1 MTGKASIMANDISD
15 ITLGLQQE
23 WFNQALAQQ
32 KAVYEATLK
41 MWSRFFAVP
50 RVIDRARDVKVGTT
64 PSEIVYEEDSL
75 RLLRYRRDTP
85 AVYAEPVLVCY
96 ALVNRPYIVDL
107 QTDRSVIRQLLARGF
122 EVYLIDWGVP
132 SAADRSMTLKDYID
146 GLIKNCVDDVL
157 KRHKIQS
164 LHLVGYCMG
173 GTMST
178 IFTARNPDIVKSLS
192 IMAAPIDFGVGKD
205 ESLVTFWSN
214 PDYFDVDCPGR
225 CLRQR
230 AGRRSCKRASR

>member
-1 MTGKASIMANDISD
+1 MANVISD
-15 ITLGLQQE
+15 IPVGFQHE

-50 RVIDRARDVKVGTT
+50 RVVDRARDVKVGTT

-107 QTDRSVIRQLLARGF
+107 QARPERDPATAGPRLRGLPDRLGHPL
-122 EVYLIDWGVP
+122 
-132 SAADRSMTLKDYID
+132 
-146 GLIKNCVDDVL
+146 
-157 KRHKIQS
+157 
-164 LHLVGYCMG
+164 
-173 GTMST
+173 
-178 IFTARNPDIVKSLS
+178 
-192 IMAAPIDFGVGKD
+192 
-205 ESLVTFWSN
+205 
-214 PDYFDVDCPGR
+214 GR
-225 CLRQR
+225 
-230 AGRRSCKRASR
+230 